1 MSDESRRNDELVS
14 AYLDDEATSAEV
26 AEVEGDD
33 VLLARVEQLRA
44 VRDAVAA
51 PVPPMSAERRDQ
63 MISAALA
70 VADAGAVQRREA
82 KIVPLHRP
90 RPTLLAVAAAT
101 IVLAAVVGAGLI
113 ASRSGDDS
121 AEMAAD
127 APTEASPT
135 AEESAAETDMAAD
148 TPREASPA
156 ADASAAGDAD
166 MAMAAPTTSASY
178 EMAQEEP
185 MADEAPMADEEMAD
199 EEMAEPESQ
208 MEAPAEATAD
218 GTGATADGTGATA
231 GADDWDAADAERGTE
246 EERRRADGSALQVVD
261 LGTLEDIESLFD
273 SVGARWSAALDDEA
287 VTDPGACSAAVHE
300 HVLGL
305 SADPLLS
312 FMATIGTADPLA
324 IDAQLAR
331 RADGTAFIT
340 YAAASG
346 CEIEIHEVGALDG
359 P

>member
-185 MADEAPMADEEMAD
+185 MADEAPMADEEMA
-199 EEMAEPESQ
+199 EPESQ
-208 MEAPAEATAD
+208 MEAPAE
-218 GTGATADGTGATA
+218 ATADGTGATA

>member
-70 VADAGAVQRREA
+70 VADAEAVQRREA

-185 MADEAPMADEEMAD
+185 MAEEAPMAD

-208 MEAPAEATAD
+208 MEAPAE
-218 GTGATADGTGATA
+218 ATADGTGATA

-246 EERRRADGSALQVVD
+246 EERRRADGSARQVGD
-261 LGTLEDIESLFD
+261 LGTLEDIASLFD